1 MSGEVLVTLD
11 ARDFRRYVI
20 DTVIDRAQHIEAPL
34 RRELQARPL
43 GMSPPAPDGVPPDR
57 L

>member
-1 MSGEVLVTLD
+1 VSGEVLVTLD

-34 RRELQARPL
+34 RRELQARSL